1 MHSDSGKGKKS
12 WAKDIVFVL
21 VLLLVSISLFFLA
34 TGREEGESVRVEVD
48 GKEVGR
54 YSLAV
59 DGRYSLNG
67 GSNILAIKDGKAYL
81 EDANCPDKLCVK
93 QGKIY
98 RKGETITCLP
108 NKLIVTVEKKASE
121 DDVEIIL

>member
-1 MHSDSGKGKKS
+1 M
-12 WAKDIVFVL
+12 FVL
-21 VLLLVSISLFFLA
+21 VLLLVSSSLFFLT

-48 GKEVGR
+48 GMEVAR
-54 YSLAV
+54 YPLNV

-67 GSNILAIKDGKAYL
+67 GSNILVIEDGKAFL
-81 EDANCPDKLCVK
+81 EDANCPDKLCVR
-93 QGKIY
+93 QGRIY

-108 NKLIVTVEKKASE
+108 NKLIVTVEKKASQ

>member
-1 MHSDSGKGKKS
+1 M
-12 WAKDIVFVL
+12 FVL
-21 VLLLVSISLFFLA
+21 VLLLVSSSLFFLT

-48 GKEVGR
+48 GMEVAR
-54 YSLAV
+54 YPLNV

-67 GSNILAIKDGKAYL
+67 GSNILVIEDGKAYL
-81 EDANCPDKLCVK
+81 EDADCPDKLCVR
-93 QGKIY
+93 QGRIY

-108 NKLIVTVEKKASE
+108 NKLIVTVEKKASQ

>member
-21 VLLLVSISLFFLA
+21 VLLLLSISLFFLT

-48 GKEVGR
+48 GKEVAR
-54 YSLAV
+54 YPLGV
-59 DGRYSLNG
+59 DGKFSLNG
-67 GSNILAIKDGKAYL
+67 GSNILVIQDGKAYL

-93 QGKIY
+93 QGKIH

-108 NKLIVTVEKKASE
+108 NKLIVTVEKKATE

>member
-1 MHSDSGKGKKS
+1 MHSDASKARRRWGR
-12 WAKDIVFVL
+12 DVIFVL
-21 VLLLVSISLFFLA
+21 VLLLVSSSLFFLT

-48 GKEVGR
+48 GMEVAR
-54 YSLAV
+54 YPLNV

-67 GSNILAIKDGKAYL
+67 GSNILVIEDGKAYL
-81 EDANCPDKLCVK
+81 EDADCPDKLCVR
-93 QGKIY
+93 QGRIY

-108 NKLIVTVEKKASE
+108 NKLIVTVEKKASQ